1 MQHISAP
8 RPVAS
13 SHQAFPLCPPETGN
27 GSRHETE
34 DRVDYE
40 FVAMLDGYR
49 CSGGLARFQEVLS
62 RFEARCRPQASTLE
76 SQIIGRKVIRFQ
88 WQSQTW
94 LPLFQFRPIDMA
106 PLPELGPVMMELT
119 AAYDN
124 WELAV
129 WFAQPN
135 PWLSD
140 RVPADLLVS
149 DLPAVLN
156 AARADRYIARGG

>member
-1 MQHISAP
+1 MQYIPAP
-8 RPVAS
+8 RPVTSA
-13 SHQAFPLCPPETGN
+13 HQSYPNCPPETGN
-27 GSRHETE
+27 DSRHEPE
-34 DRVDYE
+34 HLVNYQ

-49 CSGGLARFQEVLS
+49 RSGGLARIQEVLS
-62 RFEARCRPQASTLE
+62 LFEGRSGPQAATLE
-76 SQIIGRKVIRFQ
+76 SLILGQKVIRFE

-94 LPLFQFRPIDMA
+94 LPLFQFRQVDMA
-106 PLPELGPVMMELT
+106 PLPEMRPVMMELI

-140 RVPADLLVS
+140 RVPADMLVC

-156 AARADRYIARGG
+156 AARADRYIARG